1 MSILPVSGIIL
12 LLGALGAD
20 ISSGMTLWYSAP
32 ADAWVEALPLGNGR
46 VGGMVFGGVAQERV
60 ALNEDSLWSGGP
72 QDADNPEALEALP
85 EIRRLLF
92 EGKVEE
98 AERLANKKL
107 VCKGAG
113 SGLGNGAYDPY
124 GSYQALGDLRLFF
137 NDEGAAEEYR
147 RSLDLSTGVARVTY
161 TLGKTNYERE
171 YFISAPDGV
180 MVIRMTAAG
189 PGTLDFQASLA
200 RDPKSGSRRWK
211 NDGRLEPFTDSEET
225 VPPANAVISGDNRL
239 LLQGTATP
247 ESGLRYAAM
256 LAAAET
262 DGQVTATGTTL
273 NVQGARAVTL
283 LLSAATSFRQADPAA
298 ACARDLDTAAAKSYA
313 ALRDAH
319 VNDHAAFMNRVSLR
333 LNGPDKNGIPVN
345 ERLRALCR
353 GEEDPAFMA
362 LYFQFGRYL
371 LLASSRPGTLPANL
385 QGIWCD
391 HIQAPWNA
399 DYHHNINDQ
408 MNYWPSEV
416 TNLHECHEPFLKFID
431 SLREPGRK
439 TAAVHYGARG
449 WAVHTISN
457 IWGFTS
463 PGEHPSWGAFSAAG
477 GWLCRHLW
485 EHYAFFPERDYLEW
499 AYPIMRES
507 ALFYLDFLV
516 EDPKTGFLVT
526 GPSNSPENSY
536 RTADGQTARV
546 CLGPAMDVQIIRDL
560 FTNCIRAAEI
570 LTVENPETERMKEAL
585 GRLAPNKIGKHGQL
599 QEWLLE
605 DYDEPEPGHRHM
617 SHLYALHPGE
627 AITPETTPELAH
639 AARVTL
645 ERRLAHGGGH
655 TGWSRAW
662 MINFFA
668 RLQDGNAA
676 HENLRALLEK
686 STMPNLCDDHP
697 PFQIDGN
704 FGGTAAVAE
713 MLLQSHAGTLHLLP
727 ALPEAWPDGSVNGLR
742 ARGGF
747 EVDIAWEGG
756 RLKEAILRSDY
767 GQPCK
772 VHAAVPL
779 NILAGEAVVAENDVA
794 FETEK
799 GGVYRIRPASQP

>member
-1 MSILPVSGIIL
+1 MGMLSVAGMMIL
-12 LLGALGAD
+12 LGTLDAQVPGE
-20 ISSGMTLWYSAP
+20 MTLWYPSP
-32 ADAWVEALPLGNGR
+32 ADAWIQALPLGNGR

-72 QDADNPEALEALP
+72 QEADNPEALEALP

-92 EGKVEE
+92 AGKVEE
-98 AERLANKKL
+98 AERLANTKL

-137 NDEGAAEEYR
+137 TTEGEASEYR
-147 RSLDLSTGVARVTY
+147 RSLDLSTGVVHVTY
-161 TLGKTNYERE
+161 MEGETNYDRE
-171 YFISAPDGV
+171 YFISAANGV
-180 MVIRMTAAG
+180 MVIHMAAAG
-189 PGTLDFQASLA
+189 PGTLDFEAALE
-200 RDPKSGSRRWK
+200 RDPNSGSRRWK
-211 NDGRLEPFTDSEET
+211 NDGRLEPFAKTEET
-225 VPPANAVISGDNRL
+225 IAPVSAIGSGDRL
-239 LLQGTATP
+239 LLQGTTAQDG
-247 ESGLRYAAM
+247 GLRYAAA
-256 LAAAET
+256 LGIAEA
-262 DGQVTATGTTL
+262 DGQTSVSGNRL
-273 NVQGARAVTL
+273 QVHGAHAVTL
-283 LLSAATSFRQADPAA
+283 LLSAATSFRHADPASQ
-298 ACARDLDTAAAKSYA
+298 CLDELDAAAAKTHAVLREAHIKDHTSY
-313 ALRDAH
+313 
-319 VNDHAAFMNRVSLR
+319 MNRVSLR
-333 LNGPDKNGIPVN
+333 LDGPDRSAIPLD
-345 ERLRALCR
+345 ERLRGLRR
-353 GEEDPAFMA
+353 GEEDPGLMA

-408 MNYWPSEV
+408 MNYWPAEV
-416 TNLHECHEPFLKFID
+416 ANLHECHKPFLEFID

-439 TAAVHYGARG
+439 TASIHYGARG

-516 EDPKTGFLVT
+516 KDPRTGFLVT

-570 LTVENPETERMKEAL
+570 LGQQDADIERMKEARA
-585 GRLAPNKIGKHGQL
+585 RLAPNKIGRHGQL

-627 AITPETTPELAH
+627 EISPEATPELAK
-639 AARVTL
+639 ACRVTL
-645 ERRLAHGGGH
+645 ERRLANGGGH

-668 RLQDGNAA
+668 RLHDGNAA

-686 STMPNLCDDHP
+686 STMPNLFDDHP

-713 MLLQSHAGTLHLLP
+713 MLLQSHAGSIHLLP
-727 ALPEAWPDGSVNGLR
+727 ALPDAWPSGAVKGLR

-747 EVDIAWEGG
+747 EADIAWEEGK
-756 RLKEAILRSDY
+756 LKEAVLRSDY
-767 GQPCK
+767 GQPCT
-772 VHAAVPL
+772 VR
-779 NILAGEAVVAENDVA
+779 AVVPVTVYADEVSVAGNDVA
-794 FETEK
+794 FTTEK
-799 GGVYRIRPASQP
+799 GGIYCVRPAS

>member
-1 MSILPVSGIIL
+1 
-12 LLGALGAD
+12 
-20 ISSGMTLWYSAP
+20 
-32 ADAWVEALPLGNGR
+32 
-46 VGGMVFGGVAQERV
+46 
-60 ALNEDSLWSGGP
+60 
-72 QDADNPEALEALP
+72 
-85 EIRRLLF
+85 
-92 EGKVEE
+92 
-98 AERLANKKL
+98 
-107 VCKGAG
+107 
-113 SGLGNGAYDPY
+113 
-124 GSYQALGDLRLFF
+124 
-137 NDEGAAEEYR
+137 
-147 RSLDLSTGVARVTY
+147 
-161 TLGKTNYERE
+161 
-171 YFISAPDGV
+171 
-180 MVIRMTAAG
+180 
-189 PGTLDFQASLA
+189 
-200 RDPKSGSRRWK
+200 
-211 NDGRLEPFTDSEET
+211 
-225 VPPANAVISGDNRL
+225 
-239 LLQGTATP
+239 
-247 ESGLRYAAM
+247 
-256 LAAAET
+256 
-262 DGQVTATGTTL
+262 
-273 NVQGARAVTL
+273 VTL
-283 LLSAATSFRQADPAA
+283 LLSAATSFRHADPAA
-298 ACARDLDTAAAKSYA
+298 VCTRDLDTAAAKSYA

-319 VNDHAAFMNRVSLR
+319 VNDHATFMNRVTLR
-333 LNGPDKNGIPVN
+333 LNGSDKNSMPVN
-345 ERLRALCR
+345 ERLRALRR
-353 GEEDPAFMA
+353 GEEDPALMA

-391 HIQAPWNA
+391 HLQAPWNA

-408 MNYWPSEV
+408 MNYWPAEV
-416 TNLHECHEPFLKFID
+416 ANLHECHGPFLKFID

-439 TAAVHYGARG
+439 TATVHYGARG

-570 LTVENPETERMKEAL
+570 LTVEDPETERMKAVLE
-585 GRLAPNKIGKHGQL
+585 RLAPNKIGKHGQL

-617 SHLYALHPGE
+617 SHLYALYPGE
-627 AITPETTPELAH
+627 AITPETTPELAR

-676 HENLRALLEK
+676 HENLCALLEK
-686 STMPNLCDDHP
+686 STMPNLFDDH
-697 PFQIDGN
+697 
-704 FGGTAAVAE
+704 
-713 MLLQSHAGTLHLLP
+713 
-727 ALPEAWPDGSVNGLR
+727 
-742 ARGGF
+742 
-747 EVDIAWEGG
+747 
-756 RLKEAILRSDY
+756 
-767 GQPCK
+767 
-772 VHAAVPL
+772 
-779 NILAGEAVVAENDVA
+779 
-794 FETEK
+794 
-799 GGVYRIRPASQP
+799 

>member
-1 MSILPVSGIIL
+1 MGTTI
-12 LLGALGAD
+12 ALGMFVMLNALNAD
-20 ISSGMTLWYSAP
+20 GQGEMTLLYTQP

-46 VGGMVFGGVAQERV
+46 VGGMVFGDVARDRI
-60 ALNEDSLWSGGP
+60 ALNEDSLWSGEP
-72 QDADNPEALEALP
+72 QDADNPEALQALP

-92 EGKVEE
+92 AGKVEE
-98 AERLANKKL
+98 AERLANAKL

-124 GSYQALGDLRLFF
+124 GSYQALGDLRLVFASDA
-137 NDEGAAEEYR
+137 NAENYQR
-147 RSLDLSTGVARVTY
+147 TLDLSTGILRVAY
-161 TLGKTNYERE
+161 TLGATSYERE
-171 YFISAPDGV
+171 YFISAPDKV
-180 MVIRMTAAG
+180 LVIRMTASG
-189 PGTLDFQASLA
+189 TGTLDFEATLD
-200 RDPKSGSRRWK
+200 RDPKSGSHRWK
-211 NDGRLEPFTDSEET
+211 NDGRLEPFQDTEERM
-225 VPPANAVISGDNRL
+225 PGLQAAAAPGKRL
-239 LLQGTATP
+239 LLQGSTAP
-247 ESGLRYAAM
+247 YGDLRFAAA
-256 LAAAET
+256 LAVAET
-262 DGQVTATGTTL
+262 DGQLSAEGTAL
-273 NVQGARAVTL
+273 KVAGAHAVTL
-283 LLSAATSFRQADPAA
+283 LLSAATSYRFPDPAA
-298 ACARDLDTAAAKSYA
+298 QCAQDLDTAAAKPYA
-313 ALRDAH
+313 TLRDVH
-319 VNDHAAFMNRVSLR
+319 VTDHISFMNRVTLQ
-333 LNGPDKNGIPVN
+333 LPGPDKRNIPVN
-345 ERLRALCR
+345 ERLRALRR
-353 GEEDPAFMA
+353 GEPDPGLMA

-391 HIQAPWNA
+391 HMQAPWNS

-408 MNYWPSEV
+408 MNYWPAEV
-416 TNLHECHEPFLKFID
+416 GNLHECHKPFLEFID
-431 SLREPGRK
+431 SLRAPGRK
-439 TAAVHYGARG
+439 TATIHYGARG

-485 EHYAFFPERDYLEW
+485 EHYAFFPDKTYLEW

-536 RTADGQTARV
+536 RTADGQVARV
-546 CLGPAMDVQIIRDL
+546 CVGPAMDVEIIRDL
-560 FTNCIRAAEI
+560 FTNCIAAAEI
-570 LTVENPETERMKEAL
+570 LGQQDPELAQMKAARE
-585 GRLAPNKIGKHGQL
+585 RLAPNRVGKHGQL

-627 AITPETTPELAH
+627 AITPETTPELAQ
-639 AARVTL
+639 AAKVTL
-645 ERRLAHGGGH
+645 ERRLANGGGH

-668 RLQDGNAA
+668 RLHDGNAA
-676 HENLRALLEK
+676 HENLCALLQK
-686 STMPNLCDDHP
+686 STMPNLFDDHP

-704 FGGTAAVAE
+704 FGGAAAVAE
-713 MLLQSHAGTLHLLP
+713 MLLQSHAGAIHLLP
-727 ALPEAWPDGSVNGLR
+727 ALPDAWASGSVRGLR

-747 EVDIAWEGG
+747 EVGITWESGQ
-756 RLKEAILRSDY
+756 LKEATIRSDY
-767 GQPCK
+767 GQSCT
-772 VHAAVPL
+772 VRATVPVA
-779 NILAGEAVVAENDVA
+779 IFKGEAKVAEKDVS

-799 GGVYRIRPASQP
+799 GTTYSIRAVGNN

>member
-1 MSILPVSGIIL
+1 MNILSTLGMLVLSGIFCAT
-12 LLGALGAD
+12 GQEE
-20 ISSGMTLWYSAP
+20 MTLLYDSP
-32 ADAWVEALPLGNGR
+32 ADAWIKALPLGNGR
-46 VGGMVFGGVAQERV
+46 IGGMVFGGVKQERV

-92 EGKVEE
+92 AGKVEE
-98 AERLANKKL
+98 AERLANAKL

-137 NDEGAAEEYR
+137 ASDEAAAEYH
-147 RSLDLSTGVARVTY
+147 RSLDLSTGVVHVNY
-161 TLGKTNYERE
+161 TLGETAYERE
-171 YFISAPDGV
+171 YFISAPDEV

-189 PGTLDFQASLA
+189 PGTLDFEAALE

-211 NDGRLEPFTDSEET
+211 NDGRLEPFADTEET
-225 VPPANAVISGDNRL
+225 IAPVSAVAEGGKLIMRGA
-239 LLQGTATP
+239 TAP
-247 ESGLRYAAM
+247 DGGLIYAAA
-256 LAAAET
+256 LSVAET
-262 DGQVTATGTTL
+262 DGQASVSGNRL
-273 NVQGARAVTL
+273 QVRGAHVVTL
-283 LLSAATSFRQADPAA
+283 LLSAATSFRHADPVMR
-298 ACARDLDTAAAKSYA
+298 CIGELDAAAAKPYA
-313 ALRDAH
+313 ALREAH
-319 VNDHAAFMNRVSLR
+319 INEHGSFMSRMSLV
-333 LNGPDKNGIPVN
+333 LDGPNHSAIPVD
-345 ERLRALCR
+345 ERLRALRR
-353 GEEDPAFMA
+353 GKEDPGLMA
-362 LYFQFGRYL
+362 LYFQYGRYL

-391 HIQAPWNA
+391 HMQAPWNA

-408 MNYWPSEV
+408 MNYWPAEV
-416 TNLHECHEPFLKFID
+416 TNLHECHKPFLEYID
-431 SLREPGRK
+431 SLRAPGRK
-439 TAAVHYGARG
+439 TASVHYGTKG

-485 EHYAFFPERDYLEW
+485 EHYAFFPEREYLEW

-560 FTNCIRAAEI
+560 FTNCILAAEI
-570 LTVENPETERMKEAL
+570 LSIQDPDVERMKEARE
-585 GRLAPNKIGKHGQL
+585 RLAPNKIGKHGQL

-627 AITPETTPELAH
+627 AITPEATPELAQ

-668 RLQDGNAA
+668 RLRDGNAA

-686 STMPNLCDDHP
+686 STMPNLFDDHP

-704 FGGTAAVAE
+704 FGGAAAVAE
-713 MLLQSHAGTLHLLP
+713 MLLQSHAGKVHLLP
-727 ALPEAWPDGSVNGLR
+727 ALPEAWPAGSVRGLR

-747 EVDIAWEGG
+747 EVDIRWEAG
-756 RLKEAILRSDY
+756 RLTEAVLRSDY
-767 GQPCK
+767 GQPCT
-772 VHAAVPL
+772 VHASVPVAVYEGDKK
-779 NILAGEAVVAENDVA
+779 IADNDVSFA
-794 FETEK
+794 TEK
-799 GGVYRIRPASQP
+799 GVVYSVRPASTP

>member
-1 MSILPVSGIIL
+1 MSTLSVLGVLMLSGIFCAT
-12 LLGALGAD
+12 GPGE
-20 ISSGMTLWYSAP
+20 MTLLFNAP
-32 ADAWVEALPLGNGR
+32 ADAWIKALPLGNGR
-46 VGGMVFGGVAQERV
+46 IGGMVFGGVKQERV

-72 QDADNPEALEALP
+72 QEADNPEALEALP

-92 EGKVEE
+92 AGKVEE
-98 AERLANKKL
+98 AERLANAKL

-137 NDEGAAEEYR
+137 ASDDTVTDYR
-147 RSLDLSTGVARVTY
+147 RSLDLSTGVSRVNY
-161 TLGKTNYERE
+161 TQGETAYERE

-189 PGTLDFQASLA
+189 PGTLDFEAVLE
-200 RDPKSGSRRWK
+200 RDPKSGSHRWK
-211 NDGRLEPFTDSEET
+211 NDGRLEPFADTEESIAP
-225 VPPANAVISGDNRL
+225 VRAVAEGSKLI
-239 LLQGTATP
+239 LQGATAP
-247 ESGLRYAAM
+247 NGGLRYAAA
-256 LAAAET
+256 LAVSET
-262 DGQVTATGTTL
+262 DGQLSFSGNRL
-273 NVQGARAVTL
+273 QMRGAHTVTL
-283 LLSAATSFRQADPAA
+283 LLSAATSFRHADPAMR
-298 ACARDLDTAAAKSYA
+298 CIGELDAAAAKPYA
-313 ALRDAH
+313 ALREAH
-319 VNDHAAFMNRVSLR
+319 VNEHGSFMNRISLV
-333 LNGPDKNGIPVN
+333 LEGPDHSAVPVD
-345 ERLRALCR
+345 ERLRALRR
-353 GEEDPAFMA
+353 GEKDPGLMA
-362 LYFQFGRYL
+362 LYFQYGRYL
-371 LLASSRPGTLPANL
+371 LLATSRPGTLPANL

-391 HIQAPWNA
+391 HMQAPWNA

-408 MNYWPSEV
+408 MNYWPAEV
-416 TNLHECHEPFLKFID
+416 TNLHECHKPFLEFID
-431 SLREPGRK
+431 SLRVPGRK
-439 TAAVHYGARG
+439 TASVHYGARG

-560 FTNCIRAAEI
+560 FTNCIHAAEI
-570 LTVENPETERMKEAL
+570 LGIQDPDVESMKEARE
-585 GRLAPNKIGKHGQL
+585 RLAPNKIGKHGQL

-627 AITPETTPELAH
+627 AITPQATPELSR
-639 AARVTL
+639 AARITL

-668 RLQDGNAA
+668 RLHDGNAA

-686 STMPNLCDDHP
+686 STMPNLFDDHP

-704 FGGTAAVAE
+704 FGGAAAVAE
-713 MLLQSHAGTLHLLP
+713 MLLQSHDGVVRLLP
-727 ALPEAWPDGSVNGLR
+727 SLPDAWPNGSVQGLR

-747 EVDIAWEGG
+747 EVDITWKAG
-756 RLKEAILRSDY
+756 RLVEALLRSDY
-767 GQPCK
+767 GQPCIVNAPIPVT
-772 VHAAVPL
+772 VHEGSK
-779 NILAGEAVVAENDVA
+779 NITENGA
-794 FETEK
+794 SFATEK
-799 GGVYRIRPASQP
+799 GVVYSVRPASTP